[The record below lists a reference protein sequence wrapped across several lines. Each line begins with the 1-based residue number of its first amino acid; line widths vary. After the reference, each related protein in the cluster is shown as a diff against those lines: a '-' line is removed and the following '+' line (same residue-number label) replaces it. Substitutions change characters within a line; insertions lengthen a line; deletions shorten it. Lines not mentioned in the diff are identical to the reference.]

1 MMRTVDTRLVGPILL
16 EPSLHADERGFF
28 LETYSARDYA
38 ALGIDRPFVQDN
50 HSRSV
55 GGVLRGL
62 HFQSEPGQAKLVRV
76 ARGRIADVVVDLRQ
90 SSPTF
95 GQHELFELDDEAH
108 RQVYVP
114 VGFAHGFVV
123 LSDLADVVYK
133 VTAFYDAATERGIA
147 WDDPDLAI
155 AWPVSRPLL
164 SERDRALPRLAEI
177 RDRLPDW

>member
-1 MMRTVDTRLVGPILL
+1 MRTGETRLSGPIVL
-16 EPSLHADERGFF
+16 EPTMHADERGFF

-38 ALGIDRPFVQDN
+38 ALGIDAPFLQDN
-50 HSRSV
+50 HSRS
-55 GGVLRGL
+55 GAGVLRGL
-62 HFQSEPGQAKLVRV
+62 HFQQEPGQGKLVRV
-76 ARGRIADVVVDLRQ
+76 ARGRVVDVVVDLRR

-95 GQHELFELDDEAH
+95 GQHEVFELDDVSH

-123 LSDLADVVYK
+123 LSEVADVVYK
-133 VTAFYDAATERGIA
+133 VTAYYDPTTERGIV

-155 AWPVSRPLL
+155 AWPVTRPRL
-164 SERDRALPRLAEI
+164 SPRDRELPRLAEI